1 LSGENAIGDP
11 RHVVALRTELAR
23 RHPRWQADLHP
34 AGEGLEFAV
43 YRAMHPDWGVVAVKV
58 PKARIISNANDE
70 HIDARDVLRQE
81 GKLGEL
87 MRAAGVATPK
97 LFDLCLDGRSTDYLI
112 AAHVRHD
119 GSGASAEANGALLAQ
134 IHAVR
139 PPPDLRCVAQ
149 VGPSLAETIATLI
162 ARRAHGVERLTGI
175 EFGLPPSEWM
185 AQMPDRERGAV
196 ALLHMDF
203 RPANVLA
210 DRGRIAAVVDWAN
223 SLVGDPAL
231 EIARVAEYGA
241 WEPGFAA
248 GYGSDPLAARSEPV
262 ALLYRLYTATMLAL
276 VFLSEAPDPP
286 RARTAIHRLQV
297 LADLLRR

>member
-1 LSGENAIGDP
+1 LSGETAIGDP
-11 RHVVALRTELAR
+11 ERVVALRTEFAR
-23 RHPRWQADLHP
+23 RHPRWQAVLHP

-43 YRAMHPDWGVVAVKV
+43 YRAIHPDWGVVAVKV

-70 HIDARDVLRQE
+70 RIDARDVLRQE
-81 GKLGEL
+81 GELGEL

-112 AAHVRHD
+112 AAYVRHD

-139 PPPDLRCVAQ
+139 PPPGLRCAAQ
-149 VGPSLAETIATLI
+149 IRPSLPETLASLI
-162 ARRAHGVERLTGI
+162 ARRAHGVERLAGI
-175 EFGLPPSEWM
+175 ELGLPPVERM
-185 AQMPDRERGAV
+185 AQMLDREHGPL

-210 DRGRIAAVVDWAN
+210 DRGRIVGVVDWAN
-223 SLVGDPAL
+223 ALVGDPAL
-231 EIARVAEYGA
+231 EIARAAEYGA

-248 GYGSDPLAARSEPV
+248 GYGSDPLAAQSEPV

-276 VFLSEAPDPP
+276 VFLSEAPDPL

-297 LADLLRR
+297 LAGLLRR